1 VKDKTGR
8 VMLPGSDEQRMSPQ
22 MMDAAQAA
30 SYLSISKD
38 RLYRLSR
45 SGVLPFT
52 RTGRSL
58 RFLVEDLDAYLAQQ
72 TSVTNHVLASSQEL
86 FVKVFDATPH
96 PISINTLSDGRL
108 LDVNNHLLRLTGY
121 TREEII
127 GRTTQ
132 EINIYSN
139 MEDRA
144 RIREIL
150 LKRGAIRD
158 LEIKFRIKSGEVLVG
173 VMSAEVIEFGGEKC
187 VLTTVTDITERRR
200 FEQRLAAQYAATR
213 VLSESNTLEEAAPQ
227 LLQFVGETLGWN
239 VGAIWQVDEA
249 MGVVRCVE
257 TWHAP
262 SVLVAE
268 FEELSRKTTFR
279 QGIGLPG
286 RVWAEARPAWVADVV
301 ADANFPRAH
310 VADQEGLHGAVGFPI
325 IIKGHVLGV
334 IEFFTSQIREPD
346 EDMLRMMTTVG
357 NEIGQFIERK
367 RAEQALH
374 ETNQALQALI
384 QASPVAII
392 NLDPQG
398 IVKLWNPAAE
408 RIYGWSEQE
417 VINRPLPTVPSD
429 REEDYRRDHE
439 NASRGFIFNGLE
451 TRRRRKDGALIDV
464 SISTAP
470 LRNAR
475 GEVTSVVALVTDITE
490 RKRAEEALR
499 ESEDRF
505 RTVAETASDAI
516 IMIDEASTII
526 FINAAAENI
535 FGYTVEEMRG
545 EHLTMLMPEYLRHI
559 HRQSLDRYVRTGEK
573 HTSWRAVEL
582 PGLHKS
588 GQEIPLE
595 LSFGEFI
602 REGRHFFTG
611 IARDINERKQLEQ
624 AIRLRAEELAEA
636 NRIKDEFLAT
646 LSHEMRT
653 PLTSILGW
661 AHLLEAGNLN
671 EETST
676 RALEAIQRNAKSQ
689 AQLIEDLLDVSRVIT
704 GKLRLEVRPI
714 NLASVIEAAV
724 DAVRPAAEAKGVE
737 LTMRLDHAVIVS
749 ADPDRLQQVIWNL
762 LSNSIK
768 FTGVQGRI
776 EIEFE
781 RAQAHARVVVRDT
794 GIGISPDFL
803 PHVFDR
809 FRQADSTSTRHYGGL
824 GLGLALVRHLVEM
837 HGGTVEAASPG
848 EGMGATFVVTL
859 PVVAAVATTARRA
872 PALRLTDDPSLEN
885 YYGSELKD
893 LCVLIVDDEED
904 ARDLLKTV
912 LVQCGAEVR
921 AAGSTAQAL
930 ALIARERP
938 DVMVCDIGMPGED
951 GYALIS
957 RVRALPP
964 EQGGET
970 PAVALTAYAREE
982 DRVRALA
989 AGFQVHLSKP
999 IQPSKLVAVVASVAG
1014 RTHVD

>member
-1 VKDKTGR
+1 
-8 VMLPGSDEQRMSPQ
+8 MSPQ

-45 SGVLPFT
+45 AGALPFT
-52 RTGRSL
+52 RRGRRL
-58 RFLVEDLDAYLAQQ
+58 RFLIEDLDAYLSQRTSQ
-72 TSVTNHVLASSQEL
+72 TTHALASSQEL

-108 LDVNNHLLRLTGY
+108 LDVNSHLLRLTGY

-127 GRTTQ
+127 GRTTR

-144 RIREIL
+144 RIREAL
-150 LKRGAIRD
+150 LKRGAVRD
-158 LEIKFRIKSGEVLVG
+158 LEINFRIKSGEVLVG
-173 VMSAEVIEFGGEKC
+173 VMSAEVIELGGEKC

-227 LLQFVGETLGWN
+227 LLQLVGETLGWN
-239 VGAIWQVDEA
+239 VGAIWQVDDVA
-249 MGVVRCVE
+249 GVVRCVE

-262 SVLVAE
+262 SVLVVE
-268 FEELSRKTTFR
+268 FERLSRKTTFC

-286 RVWAEARPAWVADVV
+286 RVWDEARPAWVADVV
-301 ADANFPRAH
+301 TDANFPRAH
-310 VADQEGLHGAVGFPI
+310 AAAQEGLHGAVGFPV
-325 IIKGHVLGV
+325 IIKGRVLGV
-334 IEFFTSQIREPD
+334 IEFFSSRIREPD

-374 ETNQALQALI
+374 ETNQALEALI

-408 RIYGWSEQE
+408 RIYGWSERE
-417 VINRPLPTVPSD
+417 VIDQPLPTVPSD
-429 REEDYRRDHE
+429 REQDYRRDHE

-526 FINAAAENI
+526 FINPAAENI

-545 EHLTMLMPEYLRHI
+545 QELTMMMPEYLRHI
-559 HRQSLDRYVRTGEK
+559 HRQSLDRYVRTDEK
-573 HTSWRAVEL
+573 HISWQAVEL

-611 IARDINERKQLEQ
+611 IARDISERKQLEQ
-624 AIRLRAEELAEA
+624 ALRLRAEELAEA

-646 LSHEMRT
+646 LSHELRT

-676 RALEAIQRNAKSQ
+676 RALEAIQRNAKAQ

-714 NLASVIEAAV
+714 TLASVIEAAV

-737 LTMRLDHAVIVS
+737 LTMRLDHSVIVS

-768 FTGVQGRI
+768 FTGAKGRI

-781 RAQAHARVVVRDT
+781 RAPEAHAQIVIRDT

-848 EGMGATFVVTL
+848 EGMGATFVVML
-859 PVVAAVATTARRA
+859 PVIAPAPTARRA
-872 PALRLTDDPSLEN
+872 PVLHLTDDPSVEN
-885 YYGSELKD
+885 YYGRELKD

-921 AAGSTAQAL
+921 AAASAVEAL
-930 ALIARERP
+930 AVIERERP
-938 DVMVCDIGMPGED
+938 DVIVCDIGMPGED
-951 GYALIS
+951 GYALIG

-964 EQGGET
+964 ERGGKT

-982 DRVRALA
+982 DRARALA

-999 IQPSKLVAVVASVAG
+999 IQPSKLLAVLASVAG
-1014 RTHVD
+1014 RTTC